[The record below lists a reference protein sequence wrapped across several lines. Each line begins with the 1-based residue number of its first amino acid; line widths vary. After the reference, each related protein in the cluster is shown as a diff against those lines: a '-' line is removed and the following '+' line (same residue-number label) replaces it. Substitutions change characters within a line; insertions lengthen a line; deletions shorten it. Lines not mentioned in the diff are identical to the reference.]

1 MVDILYTFFSRRF
14 EPDVFDYY
22 LSQIPGSMQE
32 KVLKYRRWQ
41 DAQSSLLGKILLMR
55 GLKKYGFGKDVL
67 EDIQYTSYNRP
78 FFKDNIFF
86 NISHSG
92 NCVICAISRDFELGI
107 DVEEIRPIIINDFN
121 SQFNAAELN
130 TIYTSEDRL
139 FAFYNLWTKK
149 EAVIKADG
157 RGMSVPLK
165 NIIFKNSGEALL
177 NERQWHVKQ
186 IDLDNMYCIHLA
198 SAASPDNRISFEKLL
213 F

>member
-1 MVDILYTFFSRRF
+1 
-14 EPDVFDYY
+14 
-22 LSQIPGSMQE
+22 MQE

-55 GLKKYGFGKDVL
+55 GLKKYGFSKCVL
-67 EDIQYTSYNRP
+67 EDIQYTPYNRP
-78 FFKDNIFF
+78 YFRDNIYF

-107 DVEEIRPIIINDFN
+107 DVEEIRPIIIHDFN
-121 SQFNAAELN
+121 SQFNEEELN
-130 TIYTSEDRL
+130 TIYSSEDRL

-149 EAVIKADG
+149 EAIIKADG

-165 NIIFKNSGEALL
+165 NIVFKNSREALL

-186 IDLDNMYCIHLA
+186 IDLNNMYCIHLA
-198 SAASPDNRISFEKLL
+198 AAASPDNRIMFEKLS